1 MIKENQ
7 RMLNYLNVLLDGL
20 ILFLPCQY
28 RLSFGSS
35 CCAEA

>member
-20 ILFLPCQY
+20 ILFFAKIG
-28 RLSFGSS
+28 R
-35 CCAEA
+35 AHV